1 MTKTTKS
8 TPARGR
14 QARAAK
20 AAARAETTAPAT
32 QPDEP
37 ASGHA
42 PAAVPPPKGR
52 ARKPKEEPAAPPPV
66 APRGEE
72 KGIKGK
78 LGIVVGLLSR
88 PEGVTVEALS
98 EATGW
103 QIHSVR
109 GAMSG
114 ALKKQR
120 GFTITSEKTDAGRI
134 YRIPA
139 PDTGSEA
146 SA

>member
-1 MTKTTKS
+1 MTKHTNS
-8 TPARGR
+8 APAQGR
-14 QARAAK
+14 RARAAK
-20 AAARAETTAPAT
+20 AAARVNA
-32 QPDEP
+32 D
-37 ASGHA
+37 A
-42 PAAVPPPKGR
+42 PAAQPEAPAPAPEESIQPKR
-52 ARKPKEEPAAPPPV
+52 RTRKPKQDFETPPG
-66 APRGEE
+66 GERP
-72 KGIKGK
+72 IKGK

-88 PEGVTVEALS
+88 PEGATVEALS

-103 QIHSVR
+103 QVHSVR

-120 GFTITSEKTDAGRI
+120 GFTITSDKTDAGRI

-139 PDTGSEA
+139 PDAGSEA